1 MSNDSRRMVGSI
13 DQLPS
18 GRWRARVTVGVRAD
32 GSRRLATKT
41 FDSEKEAEIWCHV
54 RAHEMGASMTDGI
67 GLTLQRLW
75 ELYVEAKSDSLAPT
89 TMNVYTYHMTYK
101 VLPIL
106 GERDV
111 SEIRHGD
118 IQMMLSDMTHAC
130 AGKSRTVL
138 SSVLSYGVRVGLL
151 DENVMRRADFE
162 LPTSDRSDDDECW
175 DDDPFAV
182 IEDDRAVWD
191 ADEIATC
198 FGLIQ
203 GLPLEPAWLACI
215 GAGLRVEEALAL
227 RPVDVRR
234 VEVMGTE
241 VTQLAIHHATAKIGK
256 RKGTKTRGSV
266 RVVTMLEP
274 FGVRYWELVQEVE
287 DKKSPVCQVSAS
299 RQNKAWRNYWEPP
312 TTSKHAKKVG
322 NWRGRLQELP
332 YLPLSR
338 MRNTHATLMQE
349 AGVLDS
355 VNAAMHGHSQRVSY
369 AHYQRADTT
378 DATIKASKHLRLVV

>member
-1 MSNDSRRMVGSI
+1 MVGSI
-13 DQLPS
+13 DKLPS
-18 GRWRARVTVGVRAD
+18 GRWRARVTVGVKTD
-32 GSRRLATKT
+32 GTRRLATKT
-41 FDSEKEAEIWCHV
+41 FDTEKEAEIWCHV

-106 GERDV
+106 GDRDV
-111 SEIRHGD
+111 SDIKHGD
-118 IQMMLSDMTHAC
+118 IQVMLSDMSHAC
-130 AGKSRTVL
+130 ASRSRTVL

-151 DENVMRRADFE
+151 DEHGMRRADLE
-162 LPTSDRSDDDECW
+162 LPTSDRSDDDDAW

-182 IEDDRAVWD
+182 IEDDRNVWD
-191 ADEIATC
+191 ADTIARC
-198 FGLIQ
+198 FDLIR

-234 VEVMGTE
+234 TTVMGTD
-241 VTQLAIHHATAKIGK
+241 VTQLAIHHATAKVGG

-274 FGVRYWELVQEVE
+274 FGARYWELVSSIK
-287 DKKSPVCQVSAS
+287 DRKSPVCQVSAS
-299 RQNKAWRNYWEPP
+299 RQNKAWRNYFDAP
-312 TTSKHAKKVG
+312 TVSKHAKKVG

-378 DATIKASKHLRLVV
+378 DATIRASEHLKLVV